1 MKLILTGL
9 NTEFNNTVFSMDSS
23 LSNDQKTN
31 IHAIKSMLDE
41 LKVNMFARLFYLST
55 DSPPVKL
62 YKTSL
67 LLEQLAKMTNN

>member
-1 MKLILTGL
+1 
-9 NTEFNNTVFSMDSS
+9 MDSS

>member
-1 MKLILTGL
+1 
-9 NTEFNNTVFSMDSS
+9 MDSS

-41 LKVNMFARLFYLST
+41 LKVNMFAQLFYLST

-62 YKTSL
+62 YKTSIL
-67 LLEQLAKMTNN
+67 LYNKLKKQLEKQLAKMTNK